1 MLSQEIEGKGFKL
14 NQRTNQ
20 IAQAL
25 ATKGLD
31 AAFVT
36 SKASVFYFSGV
47 YAEAHERLI
56 AVLVLKN
63 GTTAIVCPALE
74 KGIVEASEWSGEIV
88 TYMDHENPWDKVV
101 KLFLDQQIIPERIGI
116 EGEHM
121 TFNRMEQLRAG
132 FAGLSIIDLTE
143 DLQSLR
149 LIKSPDE
156 VRVMKRAAELADMAI
171 EVGVQALREGVTELE
186 VIAEIEYAM
195 KKQGVREMSFDTLVL
210 FGENSADPHG
220 VPGNNRLKRG
230 DFALFDLGVVWNGY
244 CSDITRTVVFGEAS
258 RKQREIYA
266 TVLKA
271 EEAAIEMAT
280 VGATIGSID
289 IAARQVITSA
299 GYGEYFTHRIGH
311 GIGIEVHEH
320 PSMAA
325 NNDESTQVGMTFTVE
340 PGIYLPGV
348 GGVRIEDDIVMTES
362 GPILL
367 TSYPKTLQ
375 EI

>member
-1 MLSQEIEGKGFKL
+1 MNGRKGIDL

-20 IAQAL
+20 IAQSL

-56 AVLVLKN
+56 AILVLKN

-74 KGIVEASEWSGEIV
+74 KGIVEASEWTGDIV

-116 EGEHM
+116 EGEHL
-121 TFNRMEQLRAG
+121 TYNRVEQLRAG

-143 DLQSLR
+143 ELQALR
-149 LIKSPDE
+149 MIKTPDE

-171 EVGVQALREGVTELE
+171 ETGIRALREGVTELE

-220 VPGNNRLKRG
+220 VPGNNRLKKG
-230 DFALFDLGVVWNGY
+230 DFALFDLGVVWQGY
-244 CSDITRTVVFGEAS
+244 CSDITRTVVYGEAS
-258 RKQREIYA
+258 TKQREIYE
-266 TVLKA
+266 TVLQA
-271 EEAAIEMAT
+271 ELAAIEMAG
-280 VGATIGSID
+280 VGATLGSID
-289 IAARQVITSA
+289 IAARQVITTA
-299 GYGEYFTHRIGH
+299 GYGEYFTHRVGH
-311 GIGIEVHEH
+311 GIGIEVHEF

-325 NNDESTQVGMTFTVE
+325 NNDMTAQVGMTFTVE

-367 TSYPKTLQ
+367 TSYPKALQ
-375 EI
+375 EVN

>member
-1 MLSQEIEGKGFKL
+1 M
-14 NQRTNQ
+14 NQRTNH
-20 IAQAL
+20 IAQSL

-56 AVLVLKN
+56 AILVLKN

-74 KGIVEASEWSGEIV
+74 KGIVEASDWNGDIV

-101 KLFLDQQIIPERIGI
+101 KLFLDQQIIPERIGV
-116 EGEHM
+116 EGEHL
-121 TFNRMEQLRAG
+121 TYNRVEQLRAG

-143 DLQSLR
+143 ELQALR
-149 LIKSPDE
+149 MIKSPDE
-156 VRVMKRAAELADMAI
+156 VRLMKRAAELADMAI
-171 EVGVQALREGVTELE
+171 EAGIRALREGVTELE

-220 VPGNNRLKRG
+220 VPGNNRLKKG
-230 DFALFDLGVVWNGY
+230 DFALFDLGVIWQGY
-244 CSDITRTVVFGEAS
+244 ASDITRTVVYGEAS
-258 RKQREIYA
+258 TKQREIYE

-271 EEAAIEMAT
+271 EEAAIAMAN
-280 VGATIGSID
+280 VGTTLGSID
-289 IAARQVITSA
+289 IAARQVITTA
-299 GYGEYFTHRIGH
+299 GYGEYFTHRVGH
-311 GIGIEVHEH
+311 GIGIEVHEF

-325 NNDESTQVGMTFTVE
+325 NNDMTAQVGMTFTVE

-375 EI
+375 EID

>member
-1 MLSQEIEGKGFKL
+1 M

-20 IAQAL
+20 IAQSL

-31 AAFVT
+31 AAFIT

-56 AVLVLKN
+56 AILVLKN
-63 GTTAIVCPALE
+63 GTTAIICPALE
-74 KGIVEASEWSGEIV
+74 RGIVEASDWSGEIV
-88 TYMDHENPWDKVV
+88 TYMDHENPWDKIV
-101 KLFLDQQIIPERIGI
+101 KLFLDNQIVPERIGI
-116 EGEHM
+116 EGEHL
-121 TFNRMEQLRAG
+121 TFNRVEHLRAG
-132 FAGLSIIDLTE
+132 FAGLSIIDLTDE
-143 DLQSLR
+143 LQTLR
-149 LIKSPDE
+149 MIKSPDE
-156 VRVMKRAAELADMAI
+156 VRIMKRAAELADMAI
-171 EVGVQALREGVTELE
+171 EAGIRSLREGVTELE
-186 VIAEIEYAM
+186 VIADIEYAM
-195 KKQGVREMSFDTLVL
+195 KQQGVREMSFDTLVL

-220 VPGNNRLKRG
+220 VPGNNRLKKG
-230 DFALFDLGVVWNGY
+230 DFALFDLGVVWQGY

-258 RKQREIYA
+258 RKQREIYD
-266 TVLKA
+266 TVLQA
-271 EEAAIEMAT
+271 EEAAIEMAN
-280 VGATIGSID
+280 VGTTLGAID

-325 NNDESTQVGMTFTVE
+325 NNDMTAQVGMTFTVE

-348 GGVRIEDDIVMTES
+348 GGVRIEDDLVMTES
-362 GPILL
+362 GPITL

-375 EI
+375 EIE

>member
-1 MLSQEIEGKGFKL
+1 M

-20 IAQAL
+20 IAQSL

-31 AAFVT
+31 AAFIT

-56 AVLVLKN
+56 AILVLKN
-63 GTTAIVCPALE
+63 GATAIVCPALE
-74 KGIVEASEWSGEIV
+74 KGIVESSPWTGEVV
-88 TYMDHENPWDKVV
+88 TYMDHESPWDKIV
-101 KLFLDQQIIPERIGI
+101 KLFLDQQIVPERIGV
-116 EGEHM
+116 EGEHL
-121 TFNRMEQLRAG
+121 TFNRSEKLCAS

-143 DLQSLR
+143 ELQTLR
-149 LIKSPDE
+149 MIKSPDE
-156 VRVMKRAAELADMAI
+156 VRLMKRAAELADFAI
-171 EVGVQALREGVTELE
+171 DTGVKALREGVTELE

-195 KKQGVREMSFDTLVL
+195 KKEGIREMSFDTLVL
-210 FGENSADPHG
+210 FGDNSADPHG

-230 DFALFDLGVVWNGY
+230 DFALFDLGVVFEGY

-258 RKQREIYA
+258 SKQREIYE

-271 EEAAIEMAT
+271 EEAAIESAT
-280 VGATIGSID
+280 VGATLGSID
-289 IAARQVITSA
+289 IAARQVITTA

-325 NNDESTQVGMTFTVE
+325 NNDATAQVGMTFTVE

-367 TSYPKTLQ
+367 TSYPKALQ